1 MNTRITPTN
10 TPTIPRTIRIQV
22 SEKGKLRLIDADLLP
37 GQGNTPEP
45 HQKAHQLSEGRT
57 FDDGRA
63 LLTELSQ
70 LVYMRRAQGHAISPD
85 ELSPFLIDLEAVLA
99 RGWTE
104 ASEAAQRLDRA
115 STYLRRWCVRV
126 GNAG

>member
-1 MNTRITPTN
+1 MN
-10 TPTIPRTIRIQV
+10 TPTTPRTIKISV
-22 SEKGKLRLIDADLLP
+22 SEKGKLRLIDADLMS
-37 GQGNTPEP
+37 GQGNPPEP
-45 HQKAHQLSEGRT
+45 HQKEHQLSEGRT

-70 LVYMRRAQGHAISPD
+70 LVHMRRAQGRAIMPD
-85 ELSPFLIDLEAVLA
+85 ELAPFLADLEAVLV

-104 ASEAAQRLDRA
+104 MSEAAQRLNTA
-115 STYLRRWCVRV
+115 SSYLRRWCVRV